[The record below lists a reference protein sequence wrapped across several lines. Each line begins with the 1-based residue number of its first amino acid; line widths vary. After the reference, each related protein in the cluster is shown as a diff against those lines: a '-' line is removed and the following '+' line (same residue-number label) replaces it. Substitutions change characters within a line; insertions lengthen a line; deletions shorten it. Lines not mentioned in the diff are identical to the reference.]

1 MQSTK
6 NIDKFN
12 KTGCNPSFTWLQNV
26 GILIMK
32 RTYQPSVTRRKRTHG
47 FLVRSKTRGGR
58 AVLAAR
64 RAKGRKRLAV

>member
-1 MQSTK
+1 
-6 NIDKFN
+6 
-12 KTGCNPSFTWLQNV
+12 
-26 GILIMK
+26 MK
-32 RTYQPSVTRRKRTHG
+32 RTYQPSVTKRKRTSVTKRKRTHG